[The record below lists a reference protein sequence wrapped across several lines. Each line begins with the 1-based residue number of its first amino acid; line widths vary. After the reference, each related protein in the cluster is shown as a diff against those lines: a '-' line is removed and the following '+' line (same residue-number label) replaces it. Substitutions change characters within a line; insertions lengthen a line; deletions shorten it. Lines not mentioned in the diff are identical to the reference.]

1 MANILIVDD
10 DKRITDFLCDQLK
23 ARGHACRSENR
34 GNQILEKV
42 NMRDVDLLILDVM
55 LPDVSGFEVCR
66 RIRANTDFY
75 TVPILFLSSMD
86 SQEEINHGLAQGAD
100 DYVTKPFTPNLLLN
114 RIENLLAS
122 SAKTALTDDLT
133 GLPNSKS
140 IKSEIQKAITRKTV
154 FSIGYVELMGI
165 NEFHVDTDRE
175 QQLKALRHFSRC
187 LHLCARQVEP
197 RFFSIGHM
205 GGGHFVYI
213 IDPEKSDALV
223 ERVNEV
229 WGNHL
234 PGFLESLGKPA
245 QLKAWRANR
254 MLEFLLCVTRRE
266 TDSNQSSRDLFET
279 LSHLRKTAADN
290 CHSGVFHDR
299 RQ

>member
-23 ARGHACRSENR
+23 IRGHSCRYENR
-34 GNQILEKV
+34 GDQLLEKV

-66 RIRANTDFY
+66 RVRANTEYY
-75 TVPILFLSSMD
+75 TLPILFLSSMD

-100 DYVTKPFTPNLLLN
+100 DFVTKPFVPNILLT
-114 RIENLLAS
+114 RIENLINS
-122 SAKTALTDDLT
+122 SAKTSLTDEVT

-140 IKSEIQKAITRKTV
+140 IKAEIQKAISRKTV
-154 FSIGYVELMGI
+154 FSIGYLELMGI
-165 NEFHVDTDRE
+165 NDFHLETDRN
-175 QQLKALRHFSRC
+175 QQLKALRHFARC
-187 LHLCARQVEP
+187 IHLCARQIEP

-223 ERVNEV
+223 QRVNDV
-229 WGNHL
+229 WSKHL
-234 PGFLESLGKPA
+234 VDFLDAVGKPN
-245 QLKAWRANR
+245 QIKTWKVNR
-254 MLEFLLCVTRRE
+254 TLEFLLCVTKRE
-266 TDSNQSSRDLFET
+266 ADSTHSSRDLFET
-279 LSHLRKTAADN
+279 LSHLRSTAEVN
-290 CHSGVFHDR
+290 CHSGVFRDR
-299 RQ
+299 RH

>member
-23 ARGHACRSENR
+23 IRGHACRYENR
-34 GNQILEKV
+34 GDEILEKV

-66 RIRANTDFY
+66 RIRANTEYY
-75 TVPILFLSSMD
+75 TMPILFLSSMD

-100 DYVTKPFTPNLLLN
+100 DYVTKPFIPKLLLN

-122 SAKTALTDDLT
+122 SAKTSLTDAVT

-140 IKSEIQKAITRKTV
+140 IKSEIQKAISRRTV
-154 FSIGYVELMGI
+154 FSIAYVELMGI
-165 NEFHVDTDRE
+165 NDFHVETDRE
-175 QQLKALRHFSRC
+175 QQLKALRHFARC
-187 LHLCARQVEP
+187 LHLCARQTEP

-223 ERVNEV
+223 QRINDV
-229 WGNHL
+229 WGKHL
-234 PGFLESLGKPA
+234 PGFLESLGKLN
-245 QLKAWRANR
+245 QVKTWRANR
-254 MLEFLLCVTRRE
+254 TLEFLLCVTRRE
-266 TDSNQSSRDLFET
+266 ADSARSSRDLFET
-279 LSHLRKTAADN
+279 LSHLRSTAEVN
-290 CHSGVFHDR
+290 CQSGVFRDR